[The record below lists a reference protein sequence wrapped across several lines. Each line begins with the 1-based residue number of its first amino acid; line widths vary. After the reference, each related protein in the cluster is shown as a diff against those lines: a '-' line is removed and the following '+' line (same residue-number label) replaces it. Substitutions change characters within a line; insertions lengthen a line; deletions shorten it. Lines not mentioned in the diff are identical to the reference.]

1 MIRTLWLMA
10 VLAAVA
16 STAAAQSIQLAPL
29 ENTQAPADSQ
39 EGEVVWL
46 PNYHFHLNMAHLSSD
61 DPRYVWDANYGGEF
75 GIVAV
80 GRTQLTFVANYQAGL
95 GDEFHPFDP
104 NQGNYTLDGVL
115 STRVKGFYVA
125 GVFHHLSRHLADRA
139 KRPPVDWN
147 MFGGRVGATFKQND
161 TDIDARL
168 DLFGTILKT
177 NVDYNWEMHAGVRAH
192 HRIYGTLGVMGA
204 GTLRVVGTNGLAN
217 RGNQTGGRGEG
228 GLRVSG
234 KAATVE
240 LYLAIERVIDPY
252 PTPLFNNIG
261 YANTATFFSVGMR
274 LLSR

>member
-1 MIRTLWLMA
+1 MMRTLCLTAALM
-10 VLAAVA
+10 AVA
-16 STAAAQSIQLAPL
+16 STVTAQSIQIAPL
-29 ENTQAPADSQ
+29 ENVQAPADNP

-61 DPRYVWDANYGGEF
+61 DARYVWDANYGGEF

-95 GDEFHPFDP
+95 GEEFHPFDP

-147 MFGGRVGATFKQND
+147 MFGGRVGSIFKAGN
-161 TDIDARL
+161 TDVEARF
-168 DLFGTILKT
+168 DLLGAILKT
-177 NVDYNWEMHAGVRAH
+177 NVDYDWEMHAGVRAH

-204 GTLRVVGTNGLAN
+204 ATLREVGTNGLAN

-240 LYLAIERVIDPY
+240 LYLAVERVIDPY
-252 PTPLFNNIG
+252 PTPLFNG
-261 YANTATFFSVGMR
+261 LGFTDTATFASVGMR